1 MASSGQPAGRE
12 TPSAASQEPA
22 RLDWLELST
31 RAEAETVEAIAE
43 IFQAHGQGV
52 AIEEPIVAE
61 PDESY
66 HIDYTLPVRV
76 TTYLPLDRHAEE
88 RRQRIEGALHW
99 LGLLRPIEPL
109 EVRRLAEVDWENA
122 WKRHF
127 FVRHVGKRLV
137 IVPSWR
143 QYHPR
148 PGDVVLDLDPGM
160 AFGTG
165 VHPTTRLCLQLV
177 ERYVTPGARVLDL
190 GTGSGI
196 LAIAA
201 AKLGAAR
208 VVALDVDA
216 TAARVAT
223 ENIERN
229 DAAGVVAV
237 AQGELAAVEAPERF
251 DLILANI
258 NLRVIRA
265 VLPALVTHL
274 APGGIA
280 ILSGVLHEHETTLH
294 ELVREAGLRRR
305 ERRRERDWL
314 ALAVERADP

>member
-1 MASSGQPAGRE
+1 M
-12 TPSAASQEPA
+12 
-22 RLDWLELST
+22 DWLELST

-43 IFQAHGQGV
+43 IFQQHGQGV
-52 AIEEPIVAE
+52 AIEEPVVAE

-66 HIDYTLPVRV
+66 HIDYTLPVRI
-76 TTYLPLDRHAEE
+76 TTYLPLDRYAEE

-99 LGLLRPIEPL
+99 LGLLRPIEPV
-109 EVRRLAEVDWENA
+109 EVRQLAEADWENA

-143 QYHPR
+143 RYR
-148 PGDVVLDLDPGM
+148 PKAGDVVLDLDPGM

-165 VHPTTRLCLQLV
+165 VHPTTRLCLHLL
-177 ERYVTPGARVLDL
+177 ERYLTPDARVLDL

-208 VVALDVDA
+208 VTAVDLDA
-216 TAARVAT
+216 TAARVAA
-223 ENIERN
+223 ENVARNEVEDVVDVAERELGGV
-229 DAAGVVAV
+229 DRAA
-237 AQGELAAVEAPERF
+237 RF
-251 DLILANI
+251 ELILANI

-265 VLPALVTHL
+265 VLPTLAARL
-274 APGGIA
+274 APTGVA
-280 ILSGVLHEHETTLH
+280 ILSGVLQEHEATLA
-294 ELVREAGLRRR
+294 EAVREAGLRRTD
-305 ERRRERDWL
+305 RRRERDWL
-314 ALAVERADP
+314 AVAVQHATT